1 MKRISHLS
9 LFRRLSQFSIRRQL
23 FILYLPVVFL
33 STVTIGLL
41 LVYDSTKQLT
51 GNYQHLAELN
61 AQRVKSVLFD
71 TTNTLTNTASSL
83 SNDTHLR
90 QLLTANYLDDQE
102 AIVDINSYDQLDEI
116 RNLQTSI
123 AKLTIYTTN
132 QTIPNYKYFQQA
144 DDTIQ
149 ATAWYQRAL
158 KQPDAFLMTM
168 PEDYKAN
175 HLSLYKTLPL
185 PLSKETAVL
194 EIQVDYN
201 YLSNR
206 LRNSS
211 YELELQL
218 NDDVIFYSDKINQVG
233 EPGQLTAL
241 SEPQTSAAFLKN
253 DGTKVLLTKS
263 TLPMSNKEDIIT
275 IYSADTNAYR
285 NLRANLIRWSTI
297 VLVILITTFIIV
309 FLFARFFTKRISQLQ
324 QAVYFAS
331 IEDYD
336 FFQNISGEDEISQIS
351 LDFHKIIQRI
361 KKKEEEIYRSRLAQQ
376 ELLTQQQQM
385 EFNILAGQIN
395 PHFLF
400 NTLETIR
407 MMALTS
413 GNSDVVYA
421 IKLLAKS
428 MRYTL
433 EAHGTKRTSLE
444 ESLDAVHVYVKIQRM
459 RFGDRVNFSY
469 SVSNEIDQKEVQIL
483 PLLIQPLVE
492 NAISHG
498 LEGITYPGFVRL
510 TITKD
515 GHDLVIVVQDNG
527 SGIPPEKL
535 EHLQQKIK
543 TPSTHAKKNIGLA
556 NVNHRVK
563 MFYGPE
569 YGLTIESV
577 LGSGTQVT
585 LRIHDLSQDSFSPR

>member
-1 MKRISHLS
+1 MKHSFVKHLN
-9 LFRRLSQFSIRRQL
+9 QFSIRRQL
-23 FILYLPVVFL
+23 FIIYLPIIIL
-33 STVTIGLL
+33 STVTIGLM
-41 LVYDSTKQLT
+41 LVWDSTKQLT
-51 GNYQHLAELN
+51 GNYQHLTELN
-61 AQRVKSVLFD
+61 AQRVKSILFD
-71 TTNTLTNTASSL
+71 TTNTLTNSASTL

-90 QLLTANYLDDQE
+90 TILTTSFSEEQE
-102 AIVDINSYDQLDEI
+102 AADTISEYERIDEI
-116 RNLQTSI
+116 RSLQTSI
-123 AKLTIYTTN
+123 ADLTIYTTN
-132 QTIPNYKYFQQA
+132 ETIPDYKFFRQA
-144 DDTIQ
+144 DDAIKESL
-149 ATAWYQRAL
+149 WYQRAM
-158 KQPDAFLMTM
+158 KQPDAFLMTSEQEGEM
-168 PEDYKAN
+168 N
-175 HLSLYKTLPL
+175 RLTLYKNLPL
-185 PLSKETAVL
+185 PLSEESAVL
-194 EIQVDYN
+194 AIQVDYN

-211 YELELQL
+211 YKLELQL
-218 NDDVIFYSDKINQVG
+218 NDDANFYSDTINQVG
-233 EPGQLTAL
+233 EPIRFSSDSELSTAD
-241 SEPQTSAAFLKN
+241 TFLKKN
-253 DGTKVLLTKS
+253 DDRFLIAKS

-285 NLRANLIRWSTI
+285 NLRTNLIRWSTI

-585 LRIHDLSQDSFSPR
+585 LRIHDLSQDSSSPH

>member
-1 MKRISHLS
+1 MKHSFVKHLN
-9 LFRRLSQFSIRRQL
+9 QFSIRRQL
-23 FILYLPVVFL
+23 FIIYLPIIIL
-33 STVTIGLL
+33 STVTIGLM
-41 LVYDSTKQLT
+41 LVWDSTKQLT
-51 GNYQHLAELN
+51 GNYQHLTELN
-61 AQRVKSVLFD
+61 AQRVKSILFD
-71 TTNTLTNTASSL
+71 TTNTLTNSASTL

-90 QLLTANYLDDQE
+90 TILTTSFSEEQE
-102 AIVDINSYDQLDEI
+102 AADTISEYERIDEI
-116 RNLQTSI
+116 RSLQTSI
-123 AKLTIYTTN
+123 ADLTIYTTN
-132 QTIPNYKYFQQA
+132 ETIPDYKFFRQA
-144 DDTIQ
+144 DDAIKESL
-149 ATAWYQRAL
+149 WYQRAM
-158 KQPDAFLMTM
+158 KQPDAFLMTSEQEGEM
-168 PEDYKAN
+168 N
-175 HLSLYKTLPL
+175 RLTLYKNLPL
-185 PLSKETAVL
+185 PLSEESAVL
-194 EIQVDYN
+194 AIQVDYN

-211 YELELQL
+211 YKLELQL
-218 NDDVIFYSDKINQVG
+218 NDDANFYSDTINQVG
-233 EPGQLTAL
+233 EPIRFSSDSELSTAD
-241 SEPQTSAAFLKN
+241 TFLKKN
-253 DGTKVLLTKS
+253 DDRFLIAKS

-285 NLRANLIRWSTI
+285 NLRTNLIRWSTI
-297 VLVILITTFIIV
+297 VLVILITTFFIV

-585 LRIHDLSQDSFSPR
+585 LLIHDLSQDSSSPH

>member
-1 MKRISHLS
+1 MKHSFVKHLN
-9 LFRRLSQFSIRRQL
+9 QFSIRRQL
-23 FILYLPVVFL
+23 FIIYLPIIIL
-33 STVTIGLL
+33 STVTIGLM
-41 LVYDSTKQLT
+41 LVWDSTKQLT
-51 GNYQHLAELN
+51 GNYQHLTELN
-61 AQRVKSVLFD
+61 AQRVKSILFD
-71 TTNTLTNTASSL
+71 TTNTLTNSASTL

-90 QLLTANYLDDQE
+90 TILTTSFSEEQE
-102 AIVDINSYDQLDEI
+102 AADTISEYERIDEI
-116 RNLQTSI
+116 RSLQTSI
-123 AKLTIYTTN
+123 ADLTIYTTN
-132 QTIPNYKYFQQA
+132 ETIPDYKFFRQA
-144 DDTIQ
+144 DDAIKESL
-149 ATAWYQRAL
+149 WYQRAM
-158 KQPDAFLMTM
+158 KQPDAFLMTSEQEGEM
-168 PEDYKAN
+168 N
-175 HLSLYKTLPL
+175 RLTLYKNLPL
-185 PLSKETAVL
+185 PLSEESAVL
-194 EIQVDYN
+194 AIQVDYN

-211 YELELQL
+211 YKLELQL
-218 NDDVIFYSDKINQVG
+218 NDDANFYSDTINQVG
-233 EPGQLTAL
+233 EPIRFSSDSELSTAD
-241 SEPQTSAAFLKN
+241 TFLKKN
-253 DGTKVLLTKS
+253 DDRFLIAKS

-275 IYSADTNAYR
+275 IYSADTNAYS
-285 NLRANLIRWSTI
+285 NLRTNLIRWSTI

-585 LRIHDLSQDSFSPR
+585 LRIHDLSQDSSSPH

>member
-1 MKRISHLS
+1 MKHSFVKHLN
-9 LFRRLSQFSIRRQL
+9 QFSIRRQL
-23 FILYLPVVFL
+23 FIIYLPIIIL
-33 STVTIGLL
+33 STVTIGLM
-41 LVYDSTKQLT
+41 LVWDSTKQLT
-51 GNYQHLAELN
+51 GNYQHLTELN
-61 AQRVKSVLFD
+61 AQRVKSILFD
-71 TTNTLTNTASSL
+71 TTNTLTNSASTL

-90 QLLTANYLDDQE
+90 TILTTSFSEEQE
-102 AIVDINSYDQLDEI
+102 AADTISEYERIDEI
-116 RNLQTSI
+116 RSLQTSI
-123 AKLTIYTTN
+123 ADLTIYTTN
-132 QTIPNYKYFQQA
+132 ETIPDYKFFRQA
-144 DDTIQ
+144 DDAIKESL
-149 ATAWYQRAL
+149 WYQRAM
-158 KQPDAFLMTM
+158 KQPDAFLMTSEQEGEM
-168 PEDYKAN
+168 N
-175 HLSLYKTLPL
+175 RLTLYKNLPL
-185 PLSKETAVL
+185 PLSEESAVL
-194 EIQVDYN
+194 AIQVDYN

-211 YELELQL
+211 YKLELQL
-218 NDDVIFYSDKINQVG
+218 NDDANFYSDTINQVG
-233 EPGQLTAL
+233 EPIRFSSDSELSTAD
-241 SEPQTSAAFLKN
+241 TFLKKN
-253 DGTKVLLTKS
+253 DDRFLIAKS

-285 NLRANLIRWSTI
+285 NLRTNLIRWSTI
-297 VLVILITTFIIV
+297 VLVILITTFFIV

-585 LRIHDLSQDSFSPR
+585 LRIHDLSQDSSSPH

>member
-1 MKRISHLS
+1 MKRSFVKHLN
-9 LFRRLSQFSIRRQL
+9 QFSIRRQL
-23 FILYLPVVFL
+23 FIIYLPIIIL
-33 STVTIGLL
+33 STVTIGLM
-41 LVYDSTKQLT
+41 LVWDSTKQLT
-51 GNYQHLAELN
+51 GNYQHLTELN
-61 AQRVKSVLFD
+61 AQRVKSILFD
-71 TTNTLTNTASSL
+71 TTNTLTNSASTL

-90 QLLTANYLDDQE
+90 TILTTAFSEEQE
-102 AIVDINSYDQLDEI
+102 AADTINEYERIDEI
-116 RNLQTSI
+116 RSLQTSI
-123 AKLTIYTTN
+123 ADLTIYTTN
-132 QTIPNYKYFQQA
+132 ETIPDYKFFRQA
-144 DDTIQ
+144 DDAIKESL
-149 ATAWYQRAL
+149 WYQRAM
-158 KQPDAFLMTM
+158 KQPDAFLMTSEQEGEM
-168 PEDYKAN
+168 N
-175 HLSLYKTLPL
+175 RLTLYKNLPL
-185 PLSKETAVL
+185 PLSEERAVL
-194 EIQVDYN
+194 AIQIDYN

-211 YELELQL
+211 YKLELQL
-218 NDDVIFYSDKINQVG
+218 NDDVNFYSDTINQVG
-233 EPGQLTAL
+233 EPIRFSSDSELSTAD
-241 SEPQTSAAFLKN
+241 TFLKKN
-253 DGTKVLLTKS
+253 DDRFLIAKS

-275 IYSADTNAYR
+275 IYSADTNAYS

-585 LRIHDLSQDSFSPR
+585 LRIHDLSQDSSSPH

>member
-1 MKRISHLS
+1 MNHSFVKHLN
-9 LFRRLSQFSIRRQL
+9 QFSIRRQL
-23 FILYLPVVFL
+23 FIIYLPIIIL
-33 STVTIGLL
+33 STVTIGLM
-41 LVYDSTKQLT
+41 LVWDSTKQLT
-51 GNYQHLAELN
+51 GNYQHLTELN
-61 AQRVKSVLFD
+61 AQRVKSILFD
-71 TTNTLTNTASSL
+71 TTNTLTNSASTL

-90 QLLTANYLDDQE
+90 TILTTSFSEEQE
-102 AIVDINSYDQLDEI
+102 AADTISEYERIDEI
-116 RNLQTSI
+116 RSLQTSI
-123 AKLTIYTTN
+123 ADLTIYTTN
-132 QTIPNYKYFQQA
+132 ETIPDYKFFRQA
-144 DDTIQ
+144 DDAIKESL
-149 ATAWYQRAL
+149 WYQRAM
-158 KQPDAFLMTM
+158 KQPDAFLMTSEQEGEM
-168 PEDYKAN
+168 N
-175 HLSLYKTLPL
+175 RLTLYKNLPL
-185 PLSKETAVL
+185 PLSEESAVL
-194 EIQVDYN
+194 AIQVDYN

-211 YELELQL
+211 YKLELQL
-218 NDDVIFYSDKINQVG
+218 NDDANFYSDTINQVG
-233 EPGQLTAL
+233 EPIRFSSDSELSTAD
-241 SEPQTSAAFLKN
+241 TFLKKN
-253 DGTKVLLTKS
+253 DDRFLIAKS

-285 NLRANLIRWSTI
+285 NLRTNLIRWSTI
-297 VLVILITTFIIV
+297 VLVILITTFFIV

-585 LRIHDLSQDSFSPR
+585 LRIHDLSQDSSSPH

>member
-1 MKRISHLS
+1 MKRFTPFS
-9 LFRRLSQFSIRRQL
+9 LFRRLSQFSIRKQL

-51 GNYQHLAELN
+51 GNYQHLAALN

-71 TTNTLTNTASSL
+71 TTTTLFNTASSL

-90 QLLTANYLDDQE
+90 ELLTENYPEEQA
-102 AIVDINSYDQLDEI
+102 AIAAISDYDNIDEI
-116 RNLQTSI
+116 RNLQTAI
-123 AKLTIYTTN
+123 ASLTIYTTN
-132 QTIPNYKYFQQA
+132 TTIPHYKYFQPL
-144 DDTIQ
+144 DDTLKKSS
-149 ATAWYQRAL
+149 WYQRAL
-158 KQPDAFLMTM
+158 KQPDAFLMTL
-168 PEDYKAN
+168 PKEHKAN
-175 HLSLYKTLPL
+175 RLALYKILPL
-185 PLSKETAVL
+185 PLSQETAVL
-194 EIQVDYN
+194 EIVVDYN

-206 LRNSS
+206 LRNAS

-218 NDDVIFYSDKINQVG
+218 NDDVMFYSDVIKQVG
-233 EPGQLTAL
+233 QPVRFHTDSL
-241 SEPQTSAAFLKN
+241 SPAETFLKN
-253 DGTKVLLTKS
+253 EGSHVLLAKNSLT
-263 TLPMSNKEDIIT
+263 MSNKEDTLT
-275 IYSADTNAYR
+275 IYSADPEAYSS
-285 NLRANLIRWSTI
+285 LRTNLIRWSTI
-297 VLVILITTFIIV
+297 VVAVLLTTFLIV
-309 FLFARFFTKRISQLQ
+309 FLFARFFTTRIRQLQ
-324 QAVYFAS
+324 QAVYHAA
-331 IEDYD
+331 IENYD

-361 KKKEEEIYRSRLAQQ
+361 KKNEEEIYRARLAQQ

-433 EAHGTKRTSLE
+433 EAHGTKLTSLE

-459 RFGDRVNFSY
+459 RFGERVNFSY
-469 SVSNEIDQKEVQIL
+469 AVSNEIDQQEMQIL

-498 LEGITYPGFVRL
+498 LEGITYPGFIRL
-510 TITKD
+510 TITKE
-515 GHDLVIVVQDNG
+515 GHDVVIVVQDNG
-527 SGIPPEKL
+527 SGIPPQKL
-535 EHLQQKIK
+535 KQLQKKIQ
-543 TPSTHAKKNIGLA
+543 TPSTYAKRNIGLA

-563 MFYGPE
+563 MFYGAD

-577 LGSGTQVT
+577 SNSGTQVT
-585 LRIHDLSQDSFSPR
+585 LRIHDLTTR

>member
-1 MKRISHLS
+1 MKHSFVKHLN
-9 LFRRLSQFSIRRQL
+9 QFSIRRQL
-23 FILYLPVVFL
+23 FIIYLPIIIL
-33 STVTIGLL
+33 STVTIGLM
-41 LVYDSTKQLT
+41 LVWDSTKQLT
-51 GNYQHLAELN
+51 GNYQHLTELN
-61 AQRVKSVLFD
+61 AQRVKSILFD
-71 TTNTLTNTASSL
+71 TTNTLTNSASTL

-90 QLLTANYLDDQE
+90 TILTTSFAEEQE
-102 AIVDINSYDQLDEI
+102 AADTISEYERIDEI
-116 RNLQTSI
+116 RSLQTSI
-123 AKLTIYTTN
+123 ADLTIYTTN
-132 QTIPNYKYFQQA
+132 ETIPDYKFFRQA
-144 DDTIQ
+144 DDAIKESL
-149 ATAWYQRAL
+149 WYQRAM
-158 KQPDAFLMTM
+158 KQPDAFLMTSEQEGEM
-168 PEDYKAN
+168 N
-175 HLSLYKTLPL
+175 RLTLYKNLPL
-185 PLSKETAVL
+185 PLSEESAVL
-194 EIQVDYN
+194 AIQVDYN

-211 YELELQL
+211 YKLELQL
-218 NDDVIFYSDKINQVG
+218 NDDANFYSDTINQVG
-233 EPGQLTAL
+233 EPIRFSSDSELSTAD
-241 SEPQTSAAFLKN
+241 TFLKKN
-253 DGTKVLLTKS
+253 DDRFLIAKS

-285 NLRANLIRWSTI
+285 NLRTNLIRWSTI

-515 GHDLVIVVQDNG
+515 DHDLVIVVQDNG

-535 EHLQQKIK
+535 ERLQQKIK

-585 LRIHDLSQDSFSPR
+585 LRIHDLSQDSSSPH

>member
-1 MKRISHLS
+1 M
-9 LFRRLSQFSIRRQL
+9 
-23 FILYLPVVFL
+23 P
-33 STVTIGLL
+33 
-41 LVYDSTKQLT
+41 
-51 GNYQHLAELN
+51 AEN
-61 AQRVKSVLFD
+61 
-71 TTNTLTNTASSL
+71 
-83 SNDTHLR
+83 
-90 QLLTANYLDDQE
+90 
-102 AIVDINSYDQLDEI
+102 
-116 RNLQTSI
+116 
-123 AKLTIYTTN
+123 
-132 QTIPNYKYFQQA
+132 
-144 DDTIQ
+144 
-149 ATAWYQRAL
+149 
-158 KQPDAFLMTM
+158 
-168 PEDYKAN
+168 KAN
-175 HLSLYKTLPL
+175 RLSLYKTLPL
-185 PLSKETAVL
+185 PLSKETAIL
-194 EIQVDYN
+194 ELQLDYN

-218 NDDVIFYSDKINQVG
+218 NDDVIFYSDSINQVG
-233 EPGQLTAL
+233 EAGQFTQLSDLQPAPSFLT
-241 SEPQTSAAFLKN
+241 SDQ
-253 DGTKVLLTKS
+253 DKVLLTKR
-263 TLPMSNKEDIIT
+263 TLTMSNKEDVIT

-285 NLRANLIRWSTI
+285 NLQANLIRWSTI
-297 VLVILITTFIIV
+297 VLVILIATFIIV
-309 FLFARFFTKRISQLQ
+309 YLFARFFTKRISQLQ
-324 QAVYFAS
+324 QAVYFAA

-361 KKKEEEIYRSRLAQQ
+361 KKNEEEIYRGRLTQQ
-376 ELLTQQQQM
+376 ELLNQQQQM

-433 EAHGTKRTSLE
+433 EAHGTKLTSLE
-444 ESLDAVHVYVKIQRM
+444 ESLDAIHVYVKIQRM

-469 SVSNEIDQKEVQIL
+469 SVSNEINQKEVQIL

-498 LEGITYPGFVRL
+498 LEGLTYPGFVRL

-515 GHDLVIVVQDNG
+515 HHDLVITVQDNG
-527 SGIPPEKL
+527 SGIPADRL
-535 EHLQQKIK
+535 ARLQERIEI
-543 TPSTHAKKNIGLA
+543 PSTHAKQNIGLA

-563 MFYGPE
+563 MFYGPT

-577 LGSGTQVT
+577 IGSGTQVT
-585 LRIHDLSQDSFSPR
+585 LRIHDLINDKE

>member
-1 MKRISHLS
+1 MKHSFVKHLN
-9 LFRRLSQFSIRRQL
+9 QFSIRRQL
-23 FILYLPVVFL
+23 FIIYLPIIIL
-33 STVTIGLL
+33 STVTIGLM
-41 LVYDSTKQLT
+41 LVWDSTKQLT
-51 GNYQHLAELN
+51 GNYQHLTELN
-61 AQRVKSVLFD
+61 AQRVKSILFD
-71 TTNTLTNTASSL
+71 TTNTLTNSASTL

-90 QLLTANYLDDQE
+90 TILTTAFSEEQE
-102 AIVDINSYDQLDEI
+102 AVDTISEYERIDEI
-116 RNLQTSI
+116 RSLQTSI
-123 AKLTIYTTN
+123 ADLTIYTTN
-132 QTIPNYKYFQQA
+132 ETIPDYKFFRQA
-144 DDTIQ
+144 DDAIKESL
-149 ATAWYQRAL
+149 WYQRAM
-158 KQPDAFLMTM
+158 KQPDAFLMTSEQEGEM
-168 PEDYKAN
+168 N
-175 HLSLYKTLPL
+175 RLTLYKNLPL
-185 PLSKETAVL
+185 PLSEERAVL
-194 EIQVDYN
+194 AIQVDYN

-211 YELELQL
+211 YKLELQL
-218 NDDVIFYSDKINQVG
+218 NDDVNFYSDTINQVG
-233 EPGQLTAL
+233 EPIRFSSDSELSTAD
-241 SEPQTSAAFLKN
+241 TFLKKN
-253 DGTKVLLTKS
+253 DDRFLIAKS

-285 NLRANLIRWSTI
+285 NLRTNLIRWSTI

>member
-1 MKRISHLS
+1 MKHSFVKHLN
-9 LFRRLSQFSIRRQL
+9 QFSIRRQL
-23 FILYLPVVFL
+23 FIIYLPIIIL
-33 STVTIGLL
+33 STVTIGLM
-41 LVYDSTKQLT
+41 LVWDSTKQLT
-51 GNYQHLAELN
+51 GNYQHLTELN
-61 AQRVKSVLFD
+61 AQRVKSILFD
-71 TTNTLTNTASSL
+71 TTNTLTNSASTL

-90 QLLTANYLDDQE
+90 TILTTSFSEEQE
-102 AIVDINSYDQLDEI
+102 AADTISEYERIDEI
-116 RNLQTSI
+116 RSLQTSI
-123 AKLTIYTTN
+123 ADLTIYTTN
-132 QTIPNYKYFQQA
+132 ETIPDYKFFRQA
-144 DDTIQ
+144 DDAIKESL
-149 ATAWYQRAL
+149 WYQRAM
-158 KQPDAFLMTM
+158 KQPDAFLMTSEQEGEM
-168 PEDYKAN
+168 N
-175 HLSLYKTLPL
+175 RLTLYKNLPL
-185 PLSKETAVL
+185 PLSEESAVL
-194 EIQVDYN
+194 AIQVDYN

-211 YELELQL
+211 YKLELQL
-218 NDDVIFYSDKINQVG
+218 NDDANFYSDTINQVG
-233 EPGQLTAL
+233 EPIRFSSDSELSTAD
-241 SEPQTSAAFLKN
+241 TFLKKN
-253 DGTKVLLTKS
+253 DDRFLIAKS

-285 NLRANLIRWSTI
+285 NLRTNLIRWSTI

-515 GHDLVIVVQDNG
+515 VHDLVIVVQDNG

-535 EHLQQKIK
+535 KHLQQKIK

-585 LRIHDLSQDSFSPR
+585 LRIHDLSQDSSSPH

>member
-1 MKRISHLS
+1 MKKIQHLS

-23 FILYLPVVFL
+23 FIVYLPIVFL
-33 STVTIGLL
+33 STITIGLL

-90 QLLTANYLDDQE
+90 QLLTTDYANEQD
-102 AIVDINSYDQLDEI
+102 AIADINKYAQLDEI
-116 RNLQTSI
+116 KEMQTSI
-123 AKLTIYTTN
+123 AKITIYTTN
-132 QTIPNYKYFQQA
+132 KTIPNYTYFQQV
-144 DDTIQ
+144 DPSIQ
-149 ATAWYQRAL
+149 ETVWYQRAHT
-158 KQPDAFLMTM
+158 QPDSFLMTM
-168 PEDYKAN
+168 PEKNKAN
-175 HLSLYKTLPL
+175 RLSLYKTLPL
-185 PLSKETAVL
+185 PLSKETAIL
-194 EIQVDYN
+194 EIQLDYN

-211 YELELQL
+211 YKLELQL
-218 NDDVIFYSDKINQVG
+218 NDDVIFYSDYISQVG
-233 EPGQLTAL
+233 KAVSFTEQSDAQPVSSFL
-241 SEPQTSAAFLKN
+241 SSNKKN
-253 DGTKVLLTKS
+253 VLLTKS
-263 TLPMSNKEDIIT
+263 TLAMNNKEDVIT
-275 IYSADTNAYR
+275 IYSADTNAYN
-285 NLRANLIRWSTI
+285 NLRSNLIRWSTI
-297 VLVILITTFIIV
+297 VFVVLIATFIIV
-309 FLFARFFTKRISQLQ
+309 YLFARFFTKRIAQLQ
-324 QAVYFAS
+324 QAVYFAA

-336 FFQNISGEDEISQIS
+336 FFQNISGEDEISKIS

-361 KKKEEEIYRSRLAQQ
+361 KKNEEEIYRSRLIQQ
-376 ELLTQQQQM
+376 ELLNQQQQM

-428 MRYTL
+428 MRFTL
-433 EAHGTKRTSLE
+433 EAHGTKLTSLE
-444 ESLDAVHVYVKIQRM
+444 ESLDAIHVYVKIQRM

-469 SVSNEIDQKEVQIL
+469 SVSNEINQKDIQIL

-510 TITKD
+510 TITKED
-515 GHDLVIVVQDNG
+515 HDLVILVQDNG
-527 SGIPPEKL
+527 SGIAPKEL
-535 EHLQQKIK
+535 EALQRKIK
-543 TPSTHAKKNIGLA
+543 TPTTYAKKNIGLA

-563 MFYGPE
+563 MFYGPS

-577 LGSGTQVT
+577 QGSGTQVT
-585 LRIHDLSQDSFSPR
+585 LRIHDLVLQQR

>member
-1 MKRISHLS
+1 MKHSFVKHLN
-9 LFRRLSQFSIRRQL
+9 QFSIRRQL
-23 FILYLPVVFL
+23 FIIYLPIIIL
-33 STVTIGLL
+33 STVTIGLM
-41 LVYDSTKQLT
+41 LVWDSTKQLT
-51 GNYQHLAELN
+51 GNYQHLTELN
-61 AQRVKSVLFD
+61 AQRVKSILFD
-71 TTNTLTNTASSL
+71 TTNTLTNSASTL

-90 QLLTANYLDDQE
+90 MILTTSFSEEQE
-102 AIVDINSYDQLDEI
+102 AADTISEYERIDEI
-116 RNLQTSI
+116 RSLQTSI
-123 AKLTIYTTN
+123 ADLTIYTTN
-132 QTIPNYKYFQQA
+132 ETIPDYKFFRQA
-144 DDTIQ
+144 DDAIKESL
-149 ATAWYQRAL
+149 WYQRAM
-158 KQPDAFLMTM
+158 KQPDAFLMTSEQEGEM
-168 PEDYKAN
+168 N
-175 HLSLYKTLPL
+175 RLTLYKNLPL
-185 PLSKETAVL
+185 PLSEESAVL
-194 EIQVDYN
+194 AIQVDYN

-211 YELELQL
+211 YKLELQL
-218 NDDVIFYSDKINQVG
+218 NDDVNFYSDTINQVG
-233 EPGQLTAL
+233 ESIRFSSDSELSTAD
-241 SEPQTSAAFLKN
+241 TFLKKNN
-253 DGTKVLLTKS
+253 DRFLIAKS

-275 IYSADTNAYR
+275 IYSADTNAYS
-285 NLRANLIRWSTI
+285 NLRTNLIRWSTI

-585 LRIHDLSQDSFSPR
+585 LRIHDLSQDSFSPH

>member
-1 MKRISHLS
+1 MKHSFVKHLN
-9 LFRRLSQFSIRRQL
+9 QFSIRRQL
-23 FILYLPVVFL
+23 FIIYLPIIIL
-33 STVTIGLL
+33 STVTIGLM
-41 LVYDSTKQLT
+41 LVWDSTKQLT
-51 GNYQHLAELN
+51 GNYQHLTELN
-61 AQRVKSVLFD
+61 AQRVKSILFD
-71 TTNTLTNTASSL
+71 TTNTLTNSASTL

-90 QLLTANYLDDQE
+90 TILTTSFSEEQE
-102 AIVDINSYDQLDEI
+102 AADTISEYELIDEI
-116 RNLQTSI
+116 RSLQTSI
-123 AKLTIYTTN
+123 ADLTIYTTN
-132 QTIPNYKYFQQA
+132 ETIPDYKFFRQA
-144 DDTIQ
+144 DDAIKESL
-149 ATAWYQRAL
+149 WYQRAM
-158 KQPDAFLMTM
+158 KQPDAFLMTSEQEGEM
-168 PEDYKAN
+168 N
-175 HLSLYKTLPL
+175 RLTLYKNLPL
-185 PLSKETAVL
+185 PLSEKRAVL
-194 EIQVDYN
+194 AIQVDYN

-211 YELELQL
+211 YKLELQL
-218 NDDVIFYSDKINQVG
+218 NDDVNFYSDTINQVG
-233 EPGQLTAL
+233 EPIRFSSDSELSTAD
-241 SEPQTSAAFLKN
+241 TFLKKN
-253 DGTKVLLTKS
+253 DDRFLIAKS

-285 NLRANLIRWSTI
+285 NLRTNLIRWSTI

-527 SGIPPEKL
+527 SGISPEKL

-585 LRIHDLSQDSFSPR
+585 LRIHDLSQDSSSPH

>member
-1 MKRISHLS
+1 MKHSFVKHLN
-9 LFRRLSQFSIRRQL
+9 QFSIRRQL
-23 FILYLPVVFL
+23 FIIYLPIIIL
-33 STVTIGLL
+33 STVTIGLM
-41 LVYDSTKQLT
+41 LVWDSTKQLT
-51 GNYQHLAELN
+51 GNYQHLTELN
-61 AQRVKSVLFD
+61 AQRVKSILFD
-71 TTNTLTNTASSL
+71 TTNTLTNSASTL

-90 QLLTANYLDDQE
+90 TILTTSFSEEQE
-102 AIVDINSYDQLDEI
+102 AADTISEYERIDEI
-116 RNLQTSI
+116 RSLQTSI
-123 AKLTIYTTN
+123 ADLTIYTTN
-132 QTIPNYKYFQQA
+132 ETIPDYKFFRQA
-144 DDTIQ
+144 DDAIKESL
-149 ATAWYQRAL
+149 WYQRAM
-158 KQPDAFLMTM
+158 KQPDAFLMTSEQEGEM
-168 PEDYKAN
+168 N
-175 HLSLYKTLPL
+175 RLTLYKNLPL
-185 PLSKETAVL
+185 PLSEESAVL
-194 EIQVDYN
+194 AIQVDYN

-211 YELELQL
+211 YKLELQL
-218 NDDVIFYSDKINQVG
+218 NDDTNFYSDTINQVG
-233 EPGQLTAL
+233 EPIRFSSDSELSTAD
-241 SEPQTSAAFLKN
+241 TFLKKN
-253 DGTKVLLTKS
+253 DDRFLIAKS

-285 NLRANLIRWSTI
+285 NLRTNLIRWSTI
-297 VLVILITTFIIV
+297 VLVILITTFFIV

-585 LRIHDLSQDSFSPR
+585 LRIHDLSQDSSSPH

>member
-1 MKRISHLS
+1 MKHSFVKHLN
-9 LFRRLSQFSIRRQL
+9 QFSIRRQL
-23 FILYLPVVFL
+23 FIIYLPIIIL
-33 STVTIGLL
+33 STVTIGLM
-41 LVYDSTKQLT
+41 LVWDSTKQLT
-51 GNYQHLAELN
+51 GNYQHLTELN
-61 AQRVKSVLFD
+61 AQRVKSILFD
-71 TTNTLTNTASSL
+71 TTNTLTNSASTL

-90 QLLTANYLDDQE
+90 TILTTSFSEEQE
-102 AIVDINSYDQLDEI
+102 AADTISEYERIDEI
-116 RNLQTSI
+116 RSLQTSI
-123 AKLTIYTTN
+123 ADLTIYTTN
-132 QTIPNYKYFQQA
+132 ETIPDYKFFRQA
-144 DDTIQ
+144 DDAIKESL
-149 ATAWYQRAL
+149 WYQRAM
-158 KQPDAFLMTM
+158 KQPDAFLMTSEQEGEM
-168 PEDYKAN
+168 N
-175 HLSLYKTLPL
+175 RLTLYKNLPL
-185 PLSKETAVL
+185 PLSEESAVL
-194 EIQVDYN
+194 AIQVDYN

-211 YELELQL
+211 YKLELQL
-218 NDDVIFYSDKINQVG
+218 NDDANFYSDTINQVG
-233 EPGQLTAL
+233 EPIRFSSDSELSTAD
-241 SEPQTSAAFLKN
+241 TFLKKN
-253 DGTKVLLTKS
+253 DDRFLIAKS

-275 IYSADTNAYR
+275 IYSADTNAYS

-569 YGLTIESV
+569 YGLSIESV

-585 LRIHDLSQDSFSPR
+585 LRIHDLSQDSSSPH

>member
-1 MKRISHLS
+1 M
-9 LFRRLSQFSIRRQL
+9 
-23 FILYLPVVFL
+23 
-33 STVTIGLL
+33 
-41 LVYDSTKQLT
+41 
-51 GNYQHLAELN
+51 
-61 AQRVKSVLFD
+61 
-71 TTNTLTNTASSL
+71 
-83 SNDTHLR
+83 
-90 QLLTANYLDDQE
+90 
-102 AIVDINSYDQLDEI
+102 DINSYDQLDEI

-175 HLSLYKTLPL
+175 RLSLYKTLPL

-253 DGTKVLLTKS
+253 DGTKVMLTKS

-275 IYSADTNAYR
+275 IYSADTNAYS
-285 NLRANLIRWSTI
+285 NLRTNLIRWSTI

-585 LRIHDLSQDSFSPR
+585 LRIHDLSQDSSSPH

>member
-168 PEDYKAN
+168 LEDYKADR
-175 HLSLYKTLPL
+175 LSLYKTLPL

-253 DGTKVLLTKS
+253 DGTKVMLTKS

-275 IYSADTNAYR
+275 IYSADTNAYS

-535 EHLQQKIK
+535 ELLQQKIK

-585 LRIHDLSQDSFSPR
+585 LRIQDLSQDSSSPH

>member
-158 KQPDAFLMTM
+158 KQTDAFLMTM

-175 HLSLYKTLPL
+175 RLSLYKTLPL

-253 DGTKVLLTKS
+253 DGTKVMLTKS

-275 IYSADTNAYR
+275 IYSADTNAYS

-535 EHLQQKIK
+535 ERLQQKIK

-585 LRIHDLSQDSFSPR
+585 LRIHDLSQDSFSPH

>member
-1 MKRISHLS
+1 MKHSFVKHLN
-9 LFRRLSQFSIRRQL
+9 QFSIRRQL
-23 FILYLPVVFL
+23 FIIYLPIIIL
-33 STVTIGLL
+33 STVTIGLM
-41 LVYDSTKQLT
+41 LVWDSTKQLT
-51 GNYQHLAELN
+51 GNYQHLTELN
-61 AQRVKSVLFD
+61 AQRVKSILFD
-71 TTNTLTNTASSL
+71 TTNTLTNSASTL

-90 QLLTANYLDDQE
+90 TILTTSFSEEQE
-102 AIVDINSYDQLDEI
+102 AADTISEYERIDEI
-116 RNLQTSI
+116 RSLQTSI
-123 AKLTIYTTN
+123 ADLTIYTTN
-132 QTIPNYKYFQQA
+132 ETIPDYKFFRQA
-144 DDTIQ
+144 DDAIKESL
-149 ATAWYQRAL
+149 WYQRAM
-158 KQPDAFLMTM
+158 KQPDAFLMTSEQEGEM
-168 PEDYKAN
+168 N
-175 HLSLYKTLPL
+175 RLTLYKNLPL
-185 PLSKETAVL
+185 PLSEESAVL
-194 EIQVDYN
+194 AIQVDYN

-211 YELELQL
+211 YKLELQL
-218 NDDVIFYSDKINQVG
+218 NDDANFYSDTINQVG
-233 EPGQLTAL
+233 EPIRFSSDSELSTAD
-241 SEPQTSAAFLKN
+241 TFLKKN
-253 DGTKVLLTKS
+253 DDRFLIAKS

-275 IYSADTNAYR
+275 IYSADTNAYS
-285 NLRANLIRWSTI
+285 NLRTNLIRWSTI

-535 EHLQQKIK
+535 ERLQQKIK

-585 LRIHDLSQDSFSPR
+585 LRIHDLSQDSFSPH

>member
-1 MKRISHLS
+1 MKHSFVKHLN
-9 LFRRLSQFSIRRQL
+9 QFSIRRQL
-23 FILYLPVVFL
+23 FIIYLPIIIL
-33 STVTIGLL
+33 STVTIGLM
-41 LVYDSTKQLT
+41 LVWDSTKQLT
-51 GNYQHLAELN
+51 GNYQHLTELN
-61 AQRVKSVLFD
+61 AQRVKSILFD
-71 TTNTLTNTASSL
+71 TTNTLTNSASTL

-90 QLLTANYLDDQE
+90 TILTTSFSEEQE
-102 AIVDINSYDQLDEI
+102 AADTISEYERIDEI
-116 RNLQTSI
+116 RSLQTSI
-123 AKLTIYTTN
+123 ADLTIYTTN
-132 QTIPNYKYFQQA
+132 ETIPDYKFFRQA
-144 DDTIQ
+144 DDAIKESL
-149 ATAWYQRAL
+149 WYQRAM
-158 KQPDAFLMTM
+158 KQPDAFLMTSEQEGEM
-168 PEDYKAN
+168 N
-175 HLSLYKTLPL
+175 RLTLYKNLPL
-185 PLSKETAVL
+185 PLSEESAVL
-194 EIQVDYN
+194 AIQVDYN

-211 YELELQL
+211 YKLELQL
-218 NDDVIFYSDKINQVG
+218 NDDANFYSDTINQVG
-233 EPGQLTAL
+233 EPIRFSSDSELSTAD
-241 SEPQTSAAFLKN
+241 TFLKKN
-253 DGTKVLLTKS
+253 DDRFLIAKS

-285 NLRANLIRWSTI
+285 NLRTNLIRWSTI

-361 KKKEEEIYRSRLAQQ
+361 KKKEEVIYRSRLAQQ

-535 EHLQQKIK
+535 ERLQQKIK

-585 LRIHDLSQDSFSPR
+585 LRIHDLSQDSFSPH

>member
-1 MKRISHLS
+1 MKHSFVKHLN
-9 LFRRLSQFSIRRQL
+9 QFSIRRQL
-23 FILYLPVVFL
+23 FIIYLPIIIL
-33 STVTIGLL
+33 STVTIGLM
-41 LVYDSTKQLT
+41 LVWDSTKQLT
-51 GNYQHLAELN
+51 GNYQHLTELN
-61 AQRVKSVLFD
+61 AQRVKSILFD
-71 TTNTLTNTASSL
+71 TTNTLTNSASTL

-90 QLLTANYLDDQE
+90 TILTTSFSEEQE
-102 AIVDINSYDQLDEI
+102 AADTISEYERIDEI
-116 RNLQTSI
+116 RSLQTSI
-123 AKLTIYTTN
+123 ADLTIYTTN
-132 QTIPNYKYFQQA
+132 ETIPDYKFFRQA
-144 DDTIQ
+144 DDAIKESL
-149 ATAWYQRAL
+149 WYQRAM
-158 KQPDAFLMTM
+158 KQPDAFLMTSEQEGEM
-168 PEDYKAN
+168 N
-175 HLSLYKTLPL
+175 RLTLYKNLPL
-185 PLSKETAVL
+185 PLSEESAVL
-194 EIQVDYN
+194 AIQVDYN

-211 YELELQL
+211 YKLELQL
-218 NDDVIFYSDKINQVG
+218 NDDANFYSDTINQVG
-233 EPGQLTAL
+233 EPIRFSSDSELSTAD
-241 SEPQTSAAFLKN
+241 TFLKKN
-253 DGTKVLLTKS
+253 DDRFLIAKS

-285 NLRANLIRWSTI
+285 NLRTNLIRWSTI

-535 EHLQQKIK
+535 ERLQQKIK

-585 LRIHDLSQDSFSPR
+585 LRIHDLSQDSSSPH

>member
-1 MKRISHLS
+1 
-9 LFRRLSQFSIRRQL
+9 
-23 FILYLPVVFL
+23 
-33 STVTIGLL
+33 
-41 LVYDSTKQLT
+41 
-51 GNYQHLAELN
+51 
-61 AQRVKSVLFD
+61 
-71 TTNTLTNTASSL
+71 
-83 SNDTHLR
+83 
-90 QLLTANYLDDQE
+90 
-102 AIVDINSYDQLDEI
+102 
-116 RNLQTSI
+116 
-123 AKLTIYTTN
+123 
-132 QTIPNYKYFQQA
+132 
-144 DDTIQ
+144 
-149 ATAWYQRAL
+149 
-158 KQPDAFLMTM
+158 
-168 PEDYKAN
+168 
-175 HLSLYKTLPL
+175 
-185 PLSKETAVL
+185 
-194 EIQVDYN
+194 
-201 YLSNR
+201 
-206 LRNSS
+206 
-211 YELELQL
+211 
-218 NDDVIFYSDKINQVG
+218 
-233 EPGQLTAL
+233 
-241 SEPQTSAAFLKN
+241 
-253 DGTKVLLTKS
+253 
-263 TLPMSNKEDIIT
+263 MSNKEDIIT
-275 IYSADTNAYR
+275 IYSADTNAYS
-285 NLRANLIRWSTI
+285 NLHANLIRWSTI

-585 LRIHDLSQDSFSPR
+585 LRIHDLSQDSSSPH

>member
-1 MKRISHLS
+1 MKGFSHVS
-9 LFRRLSQFSIRRQL
+9 LFRRLSQFSIRKQL

-51 GNYQHLAELN
+51 GNYQHLSALN

-71 TTNTLTNTASSL
+71 TTTTLFNTASSL

-90 QLLTANYLDDQE
+90 ELLTENYPEKQT
-102 AIVDINSYDQLDEI
+102 AITAISEYDNIDEI
-116 RNLQTSI
+116 RKLQTAI
-123 AKLTIYTTN
+123 ASLTIYTTN
-132 QTIPNYKYFQQA
+132 TTIPNYKYFQQVEP
-144 DDTIQ
+144 TIKESP
-149 ATAWYQRAL
+149 WYQQAL
-158 KQPDAFLMTM
+158 KQPDAFLMTLT
-168 PEDYKAN
+168 EEHKAN
-175 HLSLYKTLPL
+175 RLALYKILPL
-185 PLSKETAVL
+185 PLSQETAVL
-194 EIQVDYN
+194 EIIVDYN

-218 NDDVIFYSDKINQVG
+218 NDDLIFYSDDINQVG
-233 EPGQLTAL
+233 QPVRFQTE
-241 SEPQTSAAFLKN
+241 SELLPTETFLKN
-253 DGTKVLLTKS
+253 EDTRILLAKS
-263 TLPMSNKEDIIT
+263 FLTMSNKEDTIT
-275 IYSADTNAYR
+275 VYSADPNAYGS
-285 NLRANLIRWSTI
+285 LRTNLIRWSTI
-297 VLVILITTFIIV
+297 VVVVLLTTFLIV
-309 FLFARFFTKRISQLQ
+309 FLFARFFTTRIRQLQ
-324 QAVYFAS
+324 QAVYHAA

-361 KKKEEEIYRSRLAQQ
+361 KKNEEEIYRSRLSQQ

-433 EAHGTKRTSLE
+433 EAHGTKLTSLE

-459 RFGDRVNFSY
+459 RFGERVNFSY
-469 SVSNEIDQKEVQIL
+469 AVSNEIDQKKMQIL

-498 LEGITYPGFVRL
+498 LEGITYPGFIRL
-510 TITKD
+510 TITKE
-515 GHDLVIVVQDNG
+515 GHDVVIVVQDNG
-527 SGIPPEKL
+527 SGIPPQKL
-535 EHLQQKIK
+535 KQLQKKIQ
-543 TPSTHAKKNIGLA
+543 TPSTYAKRNIGLA

-563 MFYGPE
+563 MFYGAD

-577 LGSGTQVT
+577 SNSGTQVT
-585 LRIHDLSQDSFSPR
+585 LRIHDLTTR

>member
-1 MKRISHLS
+1 MKHSFVKHLN
-9 LFRRLSQFSIRRQL
+9 QFSIRRQL
-23 FILYLPVVFL
+23 FIIYLPIIIL
-33 STVTIGLL
+33 STVTIGLM
-41 LVYDSTKQLT
+41 LVWDSTKQLT
-51 GNYQHLAELN
+51 GNYQHLTELN
-61 AQRVKSVLFD
+61 AQRVKSILFD
-71 TTNTLTNTASSL
+71 TTNTLTNSASTL

-90 QLLTANYLDDQE
+90 TILTTSFAEEQE
-102 AIVDINSYDQLDEI
+102 AADTISEYERIDEI
-116 RNLQTSI
+116 RSLQTSI
-123 AKLTIYTTN
+123 ADLTIYTTN
-132 QTIPNYKYFQQA
+132 ETIPDYKFFRQA
-144 DDTIQ
+144 DDAIKESL
-149 ATAWYQRAL
+149 WYQRAM
-158 KQPDAFLMTM
+158 KQPDAFLMTSEQEGEM
-168 PEDYKAN
+168 N
-175 HLSLYKTLPL
+175 RLTLYKNLPL
-185 PLSKETAVL
+185 PLSEESAVL
-194 EIQVDYN
+194 AIQVDYN

-211 YELELQL
+211 YKLELQL
-218 NDDVIFYSDKINQVG
+218 NDDANFYSDTINQVG
-233 EPGQLTAL
+233 EPIRFSSDSELSTAD
-241 SEPQTSAAFLKN
+241 TFLKKN
-253 DGTKVLLTKS
+253 DDRFLIAKS

-285 NLRANLIRWSTI
+285 NLRTNLIRWSTI

-535 EHLQQKIK
+535 ERLQQKIK

-585 LRIHDLSQDSFSPR
+585 LRIHDLSQDSSSPH

>member
-1 MKRISHLS
+1 MKHSFVKHLN
-9 LFRRLSQFSIRRQL
+9 QFSIRRQL
-23 FILYLPVVFL
+23 FIIYLPIIIL
-33 STVTIGLL
+33 STVTIGLM
-41 LVYDSTKQLT
+41 LVWDSTKQLT
-51 GNYQHLAELN
+51 GNYQHLTELN
-61 AQRVKSVLFD
+61 AQRVKSILFD
-71 TTNTLTNTASSL
+71 TTNTLTNSASTL

-90 QLLTANYLDDQE
+90 TILTTAFSEEQE
-102 AIVDINSYDQLDEI
+102 AVDTISEYERIDEI
-116 RNLQTSI
+116 RSLQTSI
-123 AKLTIYTTN
+123 ADLTIYTTN
-132 QTIPNYKYFQQA
+132 ETIPDYKFFRQA
-144 DDTIQ
+144 DDAIKESL
-149 ATAWYQRAL
+149 WYQRAM
-158 KQPDAFLMTM
+158 KQPDAFLMTSEQEGEM
-168 PEDYKAN
+168 N
-175 HLSLYKTLPL
+175 RLTLYKNLPL
-185 PLSKETAVL
+185 PLSEERAVL
-194 EIQVDYN
+194 AIQVDYN

-211 YELELQL
+211 YKLELQL
-218 NDDVIFYSDKINQVG
+218 NDDVNFYSDTINQVG
-233 EPGQLTAL
+233 EPIRFSSDSELSTAD
-241 SEPQTSAAFLKN
+241 TFLKKN
-253 DGTKVLLTKS
+253 DDRFLIAKS

-285 NLRANLIRWSTI
+285 NLRTNLIRWSTI

-407 MMALTS
+407 MMTLTS

>member
-1 MKRISHLS
+1 MKHSFVKHLN
-9 LFRRLSQFSIRRQL
+9 QFSIRRQL
-23 FILYLPVVFL
+23 FIIYLPIIIL
-33 STVTIGLL
+33 STVTIGLM
-41 LVYDSTKQLT
+41 LVWDSTKQLT
-51 GNYQHLAELN
+51 GNYQHLTELN
-61 AQRVKSVLFD
+61 AQRVKSILFD
-71 TTNTLTNTASSL
+71 TTNTLTNSASTL

-90 QLLTANYLDDQE
+90 TILTTSFSEEQE
-102 AIVDINSYDQLDEI
+102 AADTISEYERIDEI
-116 RNLQTSI
+116 RSLQTSI
-123 AKLTIYTTN
+123 ADLTIYTTN
-132 QTIPNYKYFQQA
+132 ETIPDYKFFRQA
-144 DDTIQ
+144 DDAIKESL
-149 ATAWYQRAL
+149 WYQRAM
-158 KQPDAFLMTM
+158 KQPDAFLMTSEQEGEM
-168 PEDYKAN
+168 N
-175 HLSLYKTLPL
+175 RLTLYKNLPL
-185 PLSKETAVL
+185 PLSEERAVL
-194 EIQVDYN
+194 AIQVDYN

-211 YELELQL
+211 YKLELQL
-218 NDDVIFYSDKINQVG
+218 NDDVNFYSDTINQVG
-233 EPGQLTAL
+233 EPIRFSSDSELSTAD
-241 SEPQTSAAFLKN
+241 TFLKKN
-253 DGTKVLLTKS
+253 DDRFLIAKS

-275 IYSADTNAYR
+275 IYSADTNAYS
-285 NLRANLIRWSTI
+285 NLRTNLIRWSTI

-527 SGIPPEKL
+527 SGISPEKL

-585 LRIHDLSQDSFSPR
+585 LRIHDLSQDSSSPH

>member
-1 MKRISHLS
+1 MKHSFVKHLN
-9 LFRRLSQFSIRRQL
+9 QFSIRRQL
-23 FILYLPVVFL
+23 FIIYLPIIIL
-33 STVTIGLL
+33 STVTIGLM
-41 LVYDSTKQLT
+41 LVWDSTKQLT
-51 GNYQHLAELN
+51 GNYQHLTELN
-61 AQRVKSVLFD
+61 AQRVKSILFD
-71 TTNTLTNTASSL
+71 TTNTLTNSASTL

-90 QLLTANYLDDQE
+90 TILTTSFSEEQE
-102 AIVDINSYDQLDEI
+102 AADTISEYERIDEI
-116 RNLQTSI
+116 RSLQTSI
-123 AKLTIYTTN
+123 ADLTIYTTN
-132 QTIPNYKYFQQA
+132 ETIPDYKFFRQA
-144 DDTIQ
+144 DDAIKESL
-149 ATAWYQRAL
+149 WYQRAM
-158 KQPDAFLMTM
+158 KQPDAFLMTSEQEGEM
-168 PEDYKAN
+168 N
-175 HLSLYKTLPL
+175 RLTLYKNLPL
-185 PLSKETAVL
+185 PLSEESAVL
-194 EIQVDYN
+194 AIQVDYN

-211 YELELQL
+211 YKLELQL
-218 NDDVIFYSDKINQVG
+218 NDDVNFYSDTINQVG
-233 EPGQLTAL
+233 EPIRFSSDSELSTAD
-241 SEPQTSAAFLKN
+241 TFLKKN
-253 DGTKVLLTKS
+253 DDRFLIAKS

-285 NLRANLIRWSTI
+285 NLRTNLIRWSTI

-535 EHLQQKIK
+535 ERLQQKIK

-569 YGLTIESV
+569 YGLSIESV

-585 LRIHDLSQDSFSPR
+585 LRIHDLSQDSFSPH